1 MDYQQPIQ
9 QPKKSNAFVTAS
21 LILGVLAFAT
31 VMTGFLPLFFG
42 SLSILFAILAHRR
55 GKRMET
61 PAFVGVIAS
70 SVAMAFSVVL
80 ITIAITLMPTML
92 RDPTYREQLNTMSE
106 TMYGITFDEV
116 LEEGYGIDLD
126 EVLGIEE

>member
-1 MDYQQPIQ
+1 MDYQQPIH
-9 QPKKSNAFVTAS
+9 QPKKSNGFVTAS
-21 LILGVLAFAT
+21 LIFGVLAFAT
-31 VMTGFLPLFFG
+31 VLTGFLPLFFG
-42 SLSILFAILAHRR
+42 SLSILFAILAHRK

-61 PAFVGVIAS
+61 SAFLGVIAS
-70 SVAMAFSVVL
+70 SIAMALSVVL
-80 ITIAITLMPTML
+80 IAIAVSLMPTML
-92 RDPTYREQLNTMSE
+92 KDPAYREQLNNMSE